1 VVLYND
7 KNALNRQEDNGFT
20 IVELLVVIVVIG
32 ILAAIT
38 LVSYTGITARANSSG
53 AQSAANQLVMKV
65 NAYVVEP
72 TPTNYP
78 ITFGALTADAT
89 KSYYVSGV
97 TNLSGA
103 SEMSAQ
109 PASPSTIQFLVC
121 GVGTSGAA
129 TSYANLILGTSTVTG
144 IKIDYWKYDG
154 TPAVQNY
161 TVGTV
166 YSSGSTFATLNGY
179 TISCWPSNS

>member
-1 VVLYND
+1 MLDEQRN
-7 KNALNRQEDNGFT
+7 NGFT

-38 LVSYTGITARANSSG
+38 IVSYAGITARANSSS
-53 AQSAANQLVMKV
+53 AQTAANNLMMKI
-65 NAYVVEP
+65 NMYVVEP

-78 ITFGALTADAT
+78 TTFGALTADAT
-89 KSYYVSGV
+89 KTYYITGV

-109 PASPSTIQFLVC
+109 PGSPSTVQFLLC
-121 GVGTSGAA
+121 GVGPSAAA
-129 TSYANLILGTSTVTG
+129 TSYANLLTGTTSGV
-144 IKIDYWKYDG
+144 KIDYWKYDG